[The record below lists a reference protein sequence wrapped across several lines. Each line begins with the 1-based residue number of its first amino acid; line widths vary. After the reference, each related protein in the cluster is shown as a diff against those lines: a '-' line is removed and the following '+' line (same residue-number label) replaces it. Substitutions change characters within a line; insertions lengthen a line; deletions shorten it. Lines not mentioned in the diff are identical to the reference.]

1 MAPLELAPAVF
12 DRGLIRGGVPAST
25 FLAMATVVFLASG
38 EDLGASARDVGDA
51 GVSFPFLEGAV
62 EGRRGGDA
70 VPETPM
76 TPSPPLPFFIPAL
89 IPRRADHSANET
101 DASAAA
107 GWAVEA
113 VEVVA
118 EAGLACNLA
127 RVGVMDV
134 TRAGIATVFTG
145 GEFAVPPLAPK
156 LVDPPP
162 PTFSGIGTIFR
173 AIATSS
179 NGNPM
184 CVATNPMLARKVR
197 KSSRRSFLEPKV

>member
-145 GEFAVPPLAPK
+145 GGVRS
-156 LVDPPP
+156 
-162 PTFSGIGTIFR
+162 PTSCSEVGG
-173 AIATSS
+173 SS
-179 NGNPM
+179 PSNLLRHRNHLQSYRHVIERQPHV
-184 CVATNPMLARKVR
+184 CRHQSNAR
-197 KSSRRSFLEPKV
+197 